1 MSKLLYL
8 PSEMQRS
15 EAWLIAVCLA
25 RRSFLSASIADGDFS
40 MHNGYIAGGSDIGSK
55 YITATEAKSHCSET
69 SECKGFTFMGPPS
82 EGPMWINF
90 KSDWN
95 IGGDGWTSYRYD
107 SRASL
112 SPQTEFAAPE
122 QQEQQTGG
130 SLVTS
135 EQEEQPTGSSPSV
148 EKSKSDL
155 ASIAPSLLAAEQS
168 EQLISKTSNS
178 KSLDVAEVKSE
189 APVVADASSEGTSNT
204 HIDASNTDMP
214 SLSEHA
220 EELRSSSSGAD
231 SLAASEMGSLADTSS
246 AHGSKSPD
254 KEPVS
259 RSDADNM
266 TQPESIVQEQ
276 EGGIG
281 AAEVPQSSSI
291 QANLV
296 AQLSEPAL
304 EAIPSESPVNDGLLR
319 ARMKTRRPHAVQPT
333 NYSQSLFVGRLTA
346 MTQRSL
352 VGLSKDVVVFCY
364 ASPEVGGAC
373 MAGNASVVTIE
384 ASSEDTRSL
393 SPLHWGV
400 PDVFSESQTGR
411 LEVVRLTP
419 IRFAVCFERIS
430 DFSVLCLAGAVV
442 GSESADFRCVLGP
455 LIMLGNGRLMSA
467 SPSRAGQQIAACLA
481 EKQDGRVSCK
491 WAHVQQEQETLKLS
505 WIDSEAQTFRTV

>member
-1 MSKLLYL
+1 VSKLLHL

-25 RRSFLSASIADGDFS
+25 RRFFLSASTADGDFS

-55 YITATEAKSHCSET
+55 YITVTEAKSHCSKT

-95 IGGDGWTSYRYD
+95 IGGDGWTSYRYNL
-107 SRASL
+107 RASL
-112 SPQTEFAAPE
+112 PPQTDFAAPE
-122 QQEQQTGG
+122 QQEQQIGG

-135 EQEEQPTGSSPSV
+135 EQEEQPTGSSSSV
-148 EKSKSDL
+148 EKSESYR

-168 EQLISKTSNS
+168 EQLTSKTSNS
-178 KSLDVAEVKSE
+178 KSSDVAEVKSE
-189 APVVADASSEGTSNT
+189 APVVADTASEGTSNT

-214 SLSEHA
+214 FLSEHA

-254 KEPVS
+254 KEPVP
-259 RSDADNM
+259 RSDADIM

-281 AAEVPQSSSI
+281 AAELPQSSSI
-291 QANLV
+291 QAKV

-304 EAIPSESPVNDGLLR
+304 EAIPPVNDGLLR
-319 ARMKTRRPHAVQPT
+319 ARMQTRKPHAVQPT

-346 MTQRSL
+346 MTQRNI

-373 MAGNASVVTIE
+373 MAGNASVITIE

-400 PDVFSESQTGR
+400 ADVFSESQIGR

-419 IRFAVCFERIS
+419 VRFAVCFERIS
-430 DFSVLCLAGAVV
+430 DSIVLCLAGAVV
-442 GSESADFRCVLGP
+442 GGESADFRCVLGP
-455 LIMLGNGRLMSA
+455 LTMLGNGRLMSA

-491 WAHVQQEQETLKLS
+491 WAHVQQEQETLRLS
-505 WIDSEAQTFRTV
+505 WIDSEAQTVRTF